1 MQSRPRQPR
10 GLSVQ
15 EILRMDNMRSVTS
28 PELELL
34 ILFPVLNEFRVAEF
48 LYFYISPFLFQFF
61 FLSALHCLFFICG
74 FGLQHWYPPNFLSF
88 SNDSNIYQ
96 AIKSFTTKF
105 QANLIMTTLLSGI
118 FFICSFYFVIYYDI
132 ISRFFFPVLA
142 LQLAFGF
149 IYATEQ

>member
-1 MQSRPRQPR
+1 MSF
-10 GLSVQ
+10 V
-15 EILRMDNMRSVTS
+15 
-28 PELELL
+28 LL
-34 ILFPVLNEFRVAEF
+34 N
-48 LYFYISPFLFQFF
+48 FYIFIFLHFSFSFF

-105 QANLIMTTLLSGI
+105 QANLIMTTHLSGI

-132 ISRFFFPVLA
+132 ISRFFSCISFVIGLRFHLCNRAIMTKVYRKVLIS
-142 LQLAFGF
+142 LKFTCLFYLCHQLL
-149 IYATEQ
+149 